1 MELVHAI
8 MKEINLRDK
17 GKRGILENLSNLEL
31 FCIAYKLGVIK
42 IPQPKL
48 RE

>member
-1 MELVHAI
+1 MELLCKI
-8 MKEINLRDK
+8 MQEIKLRDE
-17 GKRGILENLSNLEL
+17 GKRGCLENLSNLEV
-31 FCIAYKLGVIK
+31 FCLAYKLGIIK